1 MLSTAT
7 LVVMF
12 HDCPMCHADKGQT
25 LLFYLLWLHAKSKF
39 NILHRVGRLCSFFA
53 AKNSPLFG
61 INCWFTGSNQEKLC
75 RTRQSLH
82 FTPYLCA
89 RYEKFGRRF

>member
-1 MLSTAT
+1 MIARCA
-7 LVVMF
+7 MQI
-12 HDCPMCHADKGQT
+12 KGKRYCFICFGFMQRASLT
-25 LLFYLLWLHAKSKF
+25 YCTGLAGCAVSIHPKKAF
-39 NILHRVGRLCSFFA
+39 
-53 AKNSPLFG
+53 FG